1 MTTAIIG
8 RQIPTVMTKAMDSTA
23 PTVQSLWD
31 SNIETLKHWNGS
43 NDNFSV
49 RLWHGMLCLCQ
60 KYPEIDE
67 TQNINRQ
74 THTERGKNPSA
85 NMKTVSS
92 GGKALKTK
100 GNLGRGGYGGGSL
113 EAGKGHRRGEPY
125 NFAKPQA
132 AQNSKP
138 QPCAASF
145 SIFASFCFQVSSLMF
160 KPQILEILIANL
172 KYTCRHSFMIC
183 INRLVLTFWLFNLT
197 I

>member
-1 MTTAIIG
+1 MAATIIFPSDCDTG
-8 RQIPTVMTKAMDSTA
+8 CCASARNIRRLMKLKTLIAKHTLNEEKTHQQIWKV
-23 PTVQSLWD
+23 
-31 SNIETLKHWNGS
+31 
-43 NDNFSV
+43 
-49 RLWHGMLCLCQ
+49 
-60 KYPEIDE
+60 
-67 TQNINRQ
+67 
-74 THTERGKNPSA
+74 
-85 NMKTVSS
+85 S
-92 GGKALKTK
+92 GGGESPKNK
-100 GNLGRGGYGGGSL
+100 GKPGEGGYGGGSL
-113 EAGKGHRRGEPY
+113 EAGKGHRRGKPY